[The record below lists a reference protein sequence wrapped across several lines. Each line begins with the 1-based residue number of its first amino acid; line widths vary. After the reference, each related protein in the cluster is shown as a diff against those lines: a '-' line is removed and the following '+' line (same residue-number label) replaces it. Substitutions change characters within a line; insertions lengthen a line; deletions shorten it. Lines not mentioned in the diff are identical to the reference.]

1 MTTRNSIGA
10 LVMATIIVASIS
22 TAGVPAVVGTASAQQ
37 GGEAT
42 EIDTCTTISE
52 PGRYVLIEDIED
64 TEDSESGTCI
74 GIESNDVVFD
84 GDGHTIVGGD
94 DNAVGIGLSSGNNVT
109 VQNAILA
116 NSGIFAQDATDLTI
130 ANNTVRN
137 SPDSGISLFIV
148 SDSEIS
154 NNTVTES
161 NQAGIKMVDGR
172 YNRFENNTV
181 ADNDGAGVS
190 FDGAIRNSLINTVA
204 TGNSVGISLNSAGN
218 TTIETADLRN
228 NTDRAF
234 ESSSAI
240 TSPGGEPE
248 ETRAK
253 NVTLDS
259 AKISFTAAKVD
270 IESVDDQ
277 PDDPDNRQNIGSY
290 VDVTKNQGSGTE
302 FQLDVHYTDE
312 DLQDAT
318 VDEESL
324 RMYRYN
330 ESTEEWSEASRSSVD
345 TDENVVSAN
354 FTVPPSERSDEPSFD
369 PVTFIA
375 APLDQVADD
384 DGDSGADDEKKPK
397 DDQGDDQRGENAG
410 DDADGGGADDD
421 QQEKSGQEGS
431 DNKRDDGKQGGDKAP
446 KTDDGDEVFSE
457 PVVLRLAES
466 TFSIGPPTDP
476 DGDGI
481 YEDVTG
487 NGELTI
493 VDAVSHAIVVA
504 SVQEETVTLTD
515 DQAAAVDING
525 DGTVTFEDAYELL
538 TTALDKHEATAR

>member
-1 MTTRNSIGA
+1 
-10 LVMATIIVASIS
+10 MAVIIVASVS
-22 TAGVPAVVGTASAQQ
+22 TTGVPAVVGSASAQQ
-37 GGEAT
+37 GGEVT
-42 EIDTCTTISE
+42 EINACTTISE
-52 PGRYVLIEDIED
+52 PGQYVLTEDIED
-64 TEDSESGTCI
+64 TEDNESGACI

-84 GDGHTIVGGD
+84 GNGHTIAGGGN
-94 DNAVGIGLSSGNNVT
+94 NAVGIGLSSGNNVT
-109 VQNAILA
+109 IQNTILTD
-116 NSGIFAQDATDLTI
+116 SGIFAQDATDLTI
-130 ANNTVRN
+130 ADNTVRN

-148 SDSEIS
+148 SSSEIS

-172 YNRFENNTV
+172 LNRFENNTV
-181 ADNDGAGVS
+181 TDNDGAGIS

-204 TGNSVGISLNSAGN
+204 TGNSVGISFSSAGN

-234 ESSSAI
+234 ESSRAI

-259 AKISFTAAKVD
+259 ARISFTATKVD
-270 IESVDDQ
+270 IESVDD
-277 PDDPDNRQNIGSY
+277 PLDDPDNRQNIGSY
-290 VDVTKNQGSGTE
+290 VDVTKNQGPVTE

-312 DLQDAT
+312 DLQDAN

-330 ESTEEWSEASRSSVD
+330 ESTNEWSEASRSSVD

-354 FTVPPSERSDEPSFD
+354 FTVPPGERSDEPSSN

-375 APLDQVADD
+375 APLGQVADD
-384 DGDSGADDEKKPK
+384 DGDSDADDEKKRK
-397 DDQGDDQRGENAG
+397 DDQGDNQRDENAG
-410 DDADGGGADDD
+410 DDANGGGADD
-421 QQEKSGQEGS
+421 QQEKSGQKGS
-431 DNKRDDGKQGGDKAP
+431 DNGQDDGKQGGDKAP
-446 KTDDGDEVFSE
+446 TAGDGDEVFSE
-457 PVVLRLAES
+457 PVVLQFAGS
-466 TFSIGPPTDP
+466 TFLIGPPTDP
-476 DGDGI
+476 DGDGV

-487 NGELTI
+487 NGELTV

-504 SVQEETVTLTD
+504 SVQEETITLTD

-538 TTALDKHEATAR
+538 TTALDKHEATAT